1 MTEEEIHV
9 GKFDLLRVDCCV
21 DYRWKM
27 KWQATKDWFT
37 IIYFVY
43 TRNYNC
49 EVEIDPSDVL
59 RLYSMNSIELL
70 YRYNDLGITTIE

>member
-9 GKFDLLRVDCCV
+9 GKFDLLRVDCRV

-43 TRNYNC
+43 NC
-49 EVEIDPSDVL
+49 EVEIDPCRTNRMFFDC
-59 RLYSMNSIELL
+59 IQ
-70 YRYNDLGITTIE
+70 